1 VANNH
6 KLPRSLLAQPGKL
19 ELMDRL
25 VEVFF
30 QRGGMQLQYTV
41 QDVECLREAQHSPDA
56 HRDLL
61 VRVSGYTAYFC
72 QLSRSIQ
79 DEIIARTEDA
89 L

>member
-1 VANNH
+1 MN
-6 KLPRSLLAQPGKL
+6 
-19 ELMDRL
+19 RL

-30 QRGGMQLQYTV
+30 ARGGMQLQYTV
-41 QDVECLREAQHSPDA
+41 QDRQDLLEAQQDPDA

-72 QLSRSIQ
+72 QLNRAIQ
-79 DEIIARTEDA
+79 DEIIARTEDR